1 MFVTHLNLVDFRSYP
16 VIDVPLGPGVTV
28 FTGANGQGKTNLV
41 EAVEYLATL
50 GSHRVASEAPLVRH
64 GAERA
69 RVRARVQA
77 GIEDPRQ
84 LLLEIELIPGK
95 ANRASLNRAPLKRPR
110 DLLGAL
116 RVVVFSPEDLAVVK
130 GDPSARR
137 RFLDELLTSR
147 WPRMAGV
154 RADYERVLKQ
164 RSTLLKS
171 LAGRGPRGAEAESTL
186 AVWDEKLA
194 QLGAEIIEARLATL
208 GDLTPLLQEAYADI
222 APTRNR
228 AEASYQSSSLPNL
241 LLEHIG
247 APGPSTGFPP
257 QAGNAGR
264 SDSAA
269 TSHGV
274 LEDPNTEPEPHP
286 GEGVPGSADEAGK
299 LSRAGLNGLLLER
312 MRQRRG
318 EEIAR
323 GLSLVGPHRDDV
335 ALSLSGLPARGYASH
350 GEAWSLALALRLASF
365 GVLRADGVEPVLI
378 LDDVFAELDEIRR
391 ERLASVALSA
401 EQVLITAAV
410 GADVPASVAGRHFT
424 VELGQNPVPDDAI
437 DAEPASL
444 GADQA
449 LGTAVGGRSER
460 SVAEEGPERRP
471 AARAGE
477 A

>member
-1 MFVTHLNLVDFRSYP
+1 MFVTHLNLVDFRSYT
-16 VIDVPLGPGVTV
+16 VVDVPLEPGVTV

-50 GSHRVASEAPLVRH
+50 GSHRVASELPLVRH

-77 GIEDPRQ
+77 GLHDTRQ
-84 LLLEIELIPGK
+84 LLLEVELIPGK

-116 RVVVFSPEDLAVVK
+116 RVVVFSPEDLSVVK

-208 GDLTPLLQEAYADI
+208 ADLTPLLQAAYADI
-222 APTRNR
+222 APTRNH
-228 AEASYQSSSLPNL
+228 AEAAYHSSSLPASSPAQGVASDPRSEN
-241 LLEHIG
+241 
-247 APGPSTGFPP
+247 PP
-257 QAGNAGR
+257 HLAG
-264 SDSAA
+264 
-269 TSHGV
+269 
-274 LEDPNTEPEPHP
+274 E
-286 GEGVPGSADEAGK
+286 GESGSGVPGVW
-299 LSRAGLNGLLLER
+299 SRQELMEFLLER
-312 MRQRRG
+312 MRARRG

-335 ALSLSGLPARGYASH
+335 ALTLSGLPARGYASH
-350 GEAWSLALALRLASF
+350 GESWSLALALRLASF
-365 GVLRADGVEPVLI
+365 GVLREDGVEPVLI

-391 ERLASVALSA
+391 ERLAAVALTA

-410 GADVPASVAGRHFT
+410 GADVPESVAGRHFT
-424 VELGQNPVPDDAI
+424 VELGQNPDPRPHSAKEG
-437 DAEPASL
+437 A
-444 GADQA
+444 GAD
-449 LGTAVGGRSER
+449 LGSENLRDRSEM
-460 SVAEEGPERRP
+460 P
-471 AARAGE
+471 
-477 A
+477 